1 MNIDI
6 IYNALRQVLDFSII
20 LVMSWYLIRL
30 VRINPKTRQIIGGIL
45 AIIVLKY
52 SASVLKLTMV
62 TWIMD
67 YIMIWGGVGIIV
79 VLQPE
84 LRLALEKM
92 GNKTIFVRQPRKTIS
107 EIAAKELK
115 KALIQLSA
123 TRTGALITI
132 EKTSSMDEYVP
143 SGTVLDAVITAELL
157 RTIFFINNP
166 LHDGAVII
174 RNNRIM
180 AAGAFYPST
189 NKVVSKSHGA
199 RHRAAV
205 AISELTDSITFV
217 VSEETGRISVAQEGK
232 LITLK
237 EEDIQPFIHR
247 NILNRESKNEAEG
260 AKITKKTTRA

>member
-1 MNIDI
+1 
-6 IYNALRQVLDFSII
+6 
-20 LVMSWYLIRL
+20 
-30 VRINPKTRQIIGGIL
+30 
-45 AIIVLKY
+45 
-52 SASVLKLTMV
+52 
-62 TWIMD
+62 
-67 YIMIWGGVGIIV
+67 MIWGGVGVIV

-107 EIAAKELK
+107 EIATKELK
-115 KALIQLSA
+115 KALVQLSA
-123 TRTGALITI
+123 ARTGALITV
-132 EKTSSMDEYVP
+132 EKTSSMDEYIP
-143 SGTVLDAVITAELL
+143 SGTVIDAVITAELL
-157 RTIFFINNP
+157 RAIFFNNNP

-205 AISELTDSITFV
+205 AISELTDSVTFI

-232 LITLK
+232 LITLR

-247 NILNRESKNEAEG
+247 NILNRE
-260 AKITKKTTRA
+260 AKGDAPGTRTLKKTTKI